1 LFCADHSDDDEDC
14 DDQDEKRRLC
24 RDKYEFS
31 SLVRL
36 LSQWLTGPVNARFVA
51 SVAAH
56 AKVLLDSCGTEEDDD
71 EDCPSWD
78 SNEEEEEEE
87 EEEHAD
93 EAC

>member
-1 LFCADHSDDDEDC
+1 
-14 DDQDEKRRLC
+14 
-24 RDKYEFS
+24 
-31 SLVRL
+31 
-36 LSQWLTGPVNARFVA
+36 LTGPVNARFVA

-56 AKVLLDSCGTEEDDD
+56 AKVLLDSCGTEEEDD